1 MTAHRRFQGAAII
14 VFILLVLQYAQS
26 TSSTH
31 EREQEQRADGRSC
44 MTNEWTALLTFKAS
58 LSDPSRRLSSWHGRA
73 CCQWRGIQCDNR
85 TGHVIKLDLRNPH
98 PHGMNQD
105 SRLSLLAGEM
115 PSSIVSLKH
124 LRYLDLSYNDFK
136 QARIPLFMGALR
148 SLRYINFSNA
158 NFHGEIPSRI
168 GNLSEL

>member
-1 MTAHRRFQGAAII
+1 RRLSNFINKKMMTAHRRFQGAAII

-73 CCQWRGIQCDNR
+73 C
-85 TGHVIKLDLRNPH
+85 
-98 PHGMNQD
+98 
-105 SRLSLLAGEM
+105 
-115 PSSIVSLKH
+115 
-124 LRYLDLSYNDFK
+124 
-136 QARIPLFMGALR
+136 
-148 SLRYINFSNA
+148 
-158 NFHGEIPSRI
+158 
-168 GNLSEL
+168 